1 MPDAGQAQGQEALKA
16 PETAS
21 RDTIKRLAPVIAI
34 DGPTASGK
42 GTIAQRVAAH
52 LGFHYLDSGAL
63 YRLTALAAQRAGVDW
78 DDAESVGAVARR
90 LQVRFDAD
98 GRIWLDGQDV
108 SEAIRMEAIGV
119 GASRVAVHGPVRTAL
134 LQVQRDFC
142 RLPGLVADGR
152 DMASVVFPQAPLKIF
167 LTASAQARA
176 QRRYKQLIE
185 KGISANFAALL
196 QDLEERDARDSQ
208 RAQAPLVAA
217 KDALVI
223 DSTSMS
229 VEQTVQAVLE
239 AWQALFPDKA

>member
-1 MPDAGQAQGQEALKA
+1 MPDAGQAQGQDALKA
-16 PETAS
+16 PQTAPL
-21 RDTIKRLAPVIAI
+21 DMTQRLAPVIAI

-42 GTIAQRVAAH
+42 GTIAQRLATR

-176 QRRYKQLIE
+176 QRRHKQLIE

-223 DSTSMS
+223 DSTSLS